1 MFCSFCGKEIPDN
14 SSTCQFCGAALPQAQ
29 QQTPYQAPQQA
40 PQQTPQQMPY
50 QAPYGAPQQ
59 APYGAPQQA
68 PYQAPYQGQYNA
80 PYTPPTPP
88 KKKSK
93 APMIIGIIVGVIVVL
108 GIIGAIAG
116 SGDSGNDPTE
126 TLADPNS
133 VFESI
138 PSDAVSA
145 LEPHS
150 FEITQNGVTL
160 RHTYYCSGDK
170 IINWTQTATIS
181 IAGKTQDE
189 IDNLIATCDND
200 YNNTYAS
207 YTFISHGTEIVGDT
221 LVETY
226 KFTGISDHIQELK
239 DLGLISGNIITLYVS
254 LEQSRTDLL
263 AQGFTEVE

>member
-29 QQTPYQAPQQA
+29 QQTPYQAPQQ
-40 PQQTPQQMPY
+40 TPQQMPY

-59 APYGAPQQA
+59 APYQAPQQA

-145 LEPHS
+145 LDEYC
-150 FEITQNGVTL
+150 FEKEENGIKISNA
-160 RHTYYCSGDK
+160 YYCNGDRVV
-170 IINWTQTATIS
+170 NWLQAVS
-181 IAGKTQDE
+181 FSVEGQSQDV
-189 IDNLIATCDND
+189 IDNTIQQCND
-200 YNNTYAS
+200 KYETNYAS
-207 YTFISHGTEIVGDT
+207 YEFISHKVEVVDGSLI
-221 LVETY
+221 ETY
-226 KFTGISDHIQELK
+226 TFSDVSNHIQELK
-239 DLGLISGNIITLYVS
+239 DLGLLSNSSTITLYIS
-254 LEQSRTDLL
+254 LEQSRTELL